1 MKTNFSVTIHHHLTY
16 LPLLIPAFFFLYN
29 IFPSLPFLHCPFY
42 TSFPPFPVFC
52 VSNLPKQIRSITC
65 QAKNKRRW
73 ANMSTKRTTLALSFS
88 SLHVRYAFTMMLH
101 GEARGGRRGA
111 GREGETKENGK
122 EGWEEGMNR

>member
-1 MKTNFSVTIHHHLTY
+1 
-16 LPLLIPAFFFLYN
+16 
-29 IFPSLPFLHCPFY
+29 
-42 TSFPPFPVFC
+42 
-52 VSNLPKQIRSITC
+52 
-65 QAKNKRRW
+65 
-73 ANMSTKRTTLALSFS
+73 MSTKRTTLALSFS